1 MQNQSI
7 NFGEECYKLC
17 RLLTLKFSP
26 CFILDL
32 ISLIKK
38 IISQKLN
45 EKISESQTKKILKYF
60 QDKKIYYI
68 FLHVI
73 ENNFFAEIK
82 AEAVKMI
89 YQVLMAKKGE
99 EKDELEISLS
109 ISKALWKIN
118 EERNNG
124 P

>member
-1 MQNQSI
+1 
-7 NFGEECYKLC
+7 
-17 RLLTLKFSP
+17 LTLKFSP

-32 ISLIKK
+32 IALIKK
-38 IISQKLN
+38 VISQKLN

-89 YQVLMAKKGE
+89 YQVLLMKKGE
-99 EKDELEISLS
+99 EKD
-109 ISKALWKIN
+109 
-118 EERNNG
+118 
-124 P
+124 